1 MQTKRFQSGDEH
13 EIKAPMPLKLGE
25 LASFRVRPG
34 QVVQCRRGSV
44 WITIDNGGHD
54 HVLNAG
60 GRLTLNVGGRL
71 VIEALMPSE
80 IELRAQDEQTSNQQR
95 RAIMKLIN
103 TAAPNRAT
111 RNIRNAEFNKDGIAS
126 ALVLAASLFILLFA
140 SATAA
145 VQAGGP
151 AAAPTV
157 RASPAK
163 APAAETRQLAERVSA
178 DIERNAKCHSA
189 KLC

>member
-1 MQTKRFQSGDEH
+1 MQTNRFHSDEQH
-13 EIKAPMPLKLGE
+13 DSAAPMSLKLGE

-34 QVVQCRRGSV
+34 QVVRCRRGSV

-60 GRLTLNVGGRL
+60 GRLALKVGGCL

-80 IELRAQDEQTSNQQR
+80 IELLKQDAQEPTLQR
-95 RAIMKLIN
+95 RAIMKLIH
-103 TAAPNRAT
+103 TKAPNRALQK
-111 RNIRNAEFNKDGIAS
+111 IRDVEFNKDSIAS

-145 VQAGGP
+145 VQSGGLV
-151 AAAPTV
+151 AARTV
-157 RASPAK
+157 EARPAK
-163 APAAETRQLAERVSA
+163 AATSGAQVLGARVFR
-178 DIERNAKCHSA
+178 DIERSAKCHSA